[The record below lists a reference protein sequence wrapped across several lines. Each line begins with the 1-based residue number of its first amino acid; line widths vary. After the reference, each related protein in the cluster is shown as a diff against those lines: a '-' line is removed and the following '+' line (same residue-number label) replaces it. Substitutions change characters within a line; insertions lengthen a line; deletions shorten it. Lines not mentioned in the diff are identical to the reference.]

1 MIGQQRLSADFLAPY
16 YKRGDNFPNLLARS
30 TYLSKY
36 SRSGESWTDTI
47 RRVVDGNC
55 ELEPNV
61 TMQERERLFHAFWTM
76 QALPPGRG
84 LWVGGVDGIPADA
97 RYNCWYTTIQDYKD
111 WGWIANQLMLGGGV
125 GVGLGEIGNLP
136 IVERGGRSELV
147 IACNADHPNVG
158 EVKPDFHWA
167 DPSFFTFIDDSREG
181 WVGSVVATLRS
192 AFNGTPLFLD
202 ASPVRA
208 RGLPIKTF
216 GGTAC
221 GPGPLVELLRSM
233 HRIVRGAA
241 GRKLRSVEGLDITNY
256 VGKCIK
262 AGNVRR
268 SALIALGLP
277 DDQDFRDAKKD
288 LDAVMS
294 HRHTSNNT
302 IAFDNFNQFDNF
314 DWKALAHDNAGMG
327 EPGIL
332 NLALGRRTDPG
343 ARGVNPCG
351 EQLLWDRE
359 ACNLAE
365 VFPANF
371 DGSMEAHEI
380 FKLVARY
387 CLRIRLTPLLDSVS
401 ESVGRKNMRVGV
413 GLGGICD
420 FAWTEEL
427 LAGWFKVVREECN
440 HYADEL
446 GVARPITTT
455 TVKPSG
461 TISLLCGSSPGIHAP
476 FAPHY
481 IRRTRHAT
489 NDPMTEAL
497 LEAGVPHEV
506 DQYDNTGNTLCFTFP
521 MKAKHTRFTVQ
532 TETVEDQ
539 FKRQLAVQDSW
550 ADNAVSSTISFNK
563 ENPDE
568 LADCLS
574 RYAPKLKSTSC
585 LPSAH
590 GYVQAP
596 YEQID
601 ELEFAR
607 LSKGINFGHQLTKGG
622 EFEVDECASGACPVR

>member
-1 MIGQQRLSADFLAPY
+1 MTTGQRLSADFLAPY
-16 YKRGDNFPNLLARS
+16 YAKGDNFPNLLARS

-55 ELEPNV
+55 ELDQSCS
-61 TMQERERLFHAFWTM
+61 MQEREKLFHAFWTM

-97 RYNCWYTTIQDYKD
+97 RYNCWYTTISDYKD
-111 WGWIANQLMLGGGV
+111 WGWVANQLMLGGGV
-125 GVGLGEIGNLP
+125 GVGLSEVTHLP
-136 IVERGGRSELV
+136 SVDRGDRSELV
-147 IACNADHPNVG
+147 IACNEAHPNVL

-167 DPSFFTFIDDSREG
+167 DADLFTRIDDSREG
-181 WVGSVVATLRS
+181 WVGALVATLRS

-202 ASPVRA
+202 ASPVRP
-208 RGLPIKTF
+208 RGELIKTF

-221 GPGPLVELLRSM
+221 GPGPLVELLRSV

-241 GRKLRSVEGLDITNY
+241 GRKLRSVEALDITNF

-277 DDQDFRDAKKD
+277 TDQDFRDAKKD
-288 LDAVMS
+288 MEAVMS

-302 IAFDNFNQFDNF
+302 ILFDKFEQFDTF
-314 DWKALAHDNAGMG
+314 DWLSLAKDNAEMG

-332 NLALGRRTDPG
+332 NLALGRLTDPG

-371 DGSMEAHEI
+371 DGSMKPEEI

-387 CLRIRLTPLLDSVS
+387 CLRIRLTPLLDSIS

-420 FAWTEEL
+420 FAWDEPL
-427 LAGWFKVVREECN
+427 LQGWFKTVRSEADQ
-440 HYADEL
+440 YAQDL

-481 IRRTRHAT
+481 IRRTRHAL
-489 NDPMTEAL
+489 NDPMTLAL
-497 LEAGVPHEV
+497 MEAGVPHEL
-506 DQYDNTGNTLCFTFP
+506 DQYDSTGNTLCFTFP
-521 MKAKHTRFTVQ
+521 MKAKHTRVTVQ

-539 FKRQLAVQDSW
+539 FARQLAVQNSW

-563 ENPDE
+563 ENPEE
-568 LADCLS
+568 LADCLR

-596 YEQID
+596 YEVID
-601 ELEFAR
+601 ELSFAR
-607 LSKGINFGHQLTKGG
+607 LAQGINFNHPLTKG
-622 EFEVDECASGACPVR
+622 EDFEIEECANGSCPVR